1 MNVLTV
7 RNLSLSFP
15 GARAPVVDGVSFD
28 VAAGEC
34 LAIVG
39 ESGAGKTLTAR
50 SLLGLTPG
58 TARVSADELTVA
70 GVDARGL
77 SETAWRRLRGAA
89 VGMVSQDALVSL
101 DPLRRIG
108 SEVAEPLLVHEPRLS
123 PAMRGAR
130 VLELLAK
137 VAMPQPRIR
146 GRQYPHQLSGG
157 LRQRALIASALA
169 GKPMLLVADEPTTA
183 LDVTVQAKVL
193 RLLGDLKDSGI
204 GLLLISHDLA
214 VVRSLADR
222 IAVMHDGRFVE
233 TADARVLFEDPQHPY
248 TRRLLAAATP
258 SHRGP
263 RVGSDGVVVLSA
275 RNLVKTYRRAGIRF
289 RAVDGVD
296 LDVHA
301 GETVGIVGESG
312 SGKTTV
318 ARMLLGIEKPD
329 SGDVVLD
336 GEPWSGVSEGRRR
349 SRRARI
355 QLVHQDALSAFDP
368 RFTVRRILFEA
379 IDLRGTARRD
389 RHSRAVD
396 LMEQVSLP
404 GTLLERRPHELS
416 GGQRQRVAIARALA
430 RRPGILV
437 CDEPVSALDASVGAQ
452 VLELLGSL
460 QAAMGLSLVF
470 ISHDL
475 AVVRRLC
482 DRVLV
487 MKDGTVVDEGAT
499 EELFSHPRHPFT
511 RELLAAIP
519 TFPGVRAPGAAIRG
533 C

>member
-1 MNVLTV
+1 MSILTV
-7 RNLSLSFP
+7 RNLRLSFP
-15 GARAPVVDGVSFD
+15 GAPDPAVNAVSFA
-28 VAAGEC
+28 VGAGEC

-50 SLLGLTPG
+50 SLLGLTPD

-77 SETAWRRLRGAA
+77 PEAAWRRLRGAA
-89 VGMVSQDALVSL
+89 VGLVSQDALVSL

-123 PAMRGAR
+123 PEVRGAR

-137 VAMPQPRIR
+137 VAMPQPAIR

-183 LDVTVQAKVL
+183 LDVTVQAKIL
-193 RLLGDLKDSGI
+193 RLLGDLKESGI

-222 IAVMHDGRFVE
+222 IAVMHDGQLVE
-233 TADARVLFEDPQHPY
+233 TADARTLFDSPEHPY
-248 TRRLLAAATP
+248 TRRLLAATTP
-258 SHRGP
+258 LRREP
-263 RVGSDGVVVLSA
+263 VKRSDGAVVLSA

-289 RAVDGVD
+289 RAVDGVG
-296 LDVHA
+296 LDVRA

-329 SGDVVLD
+329 GGDVVLD
-336 GEPWSGVSEGRRR
+336 GEPWSRVSEGRRLA
-349 SRRARI
+349 RRARI
-355 QLVHQDALSAFDP
+355 QLIHQDALSAFDP
-368 RFTVRRILFEA
+368 RFTVKKILSEA
-379 IDLRGTARRD
+379 IDLTGTPRRECH
-389 RHSRAVD
+389 RRAVD
-396 LMEQVSLP
+396 LLDQVSLP
-404 GTLLERRPHELS
+404 EALLGRRPHQLS

-460 QAAMGLSLVF
+460 QATMGLSLVF

-487 MKDGTVVDEGAT
+487 MKDGAVVEQGAT
-499 EELFSHPRHPFT
+499 EELFSAPQHPFT
-511 RELLAAIP
+511 RELLAAMP
-519 TFPGVRAPGAAIRG
+519 TSAPVTAPGVATRG